1 MGVSI
6 RHNKDGKVKLR
17 LKEPKSL
24 DIHQRLLV
32 ELYGFLARLTNSS
45 FNQVVLKR
53 LLMSRAITDDV
64 RVPEV
69 PKLKMCA
76 LRVSSCPSSRIFTAG
91 SKSLTL
97 VADQLALGSPK
108 GCGIILLSGP
118 HGGREVYRHLGKAPG
133 TVLSHTKLSV
143 CSRCLTFGCARDRH
157 ASRSYKS

>member
-53 LLMSRAITDDV
+53 LLMSRTNWLPLSLFWTIQNM
-64 RVPEV
+64 
-69 PKLKMCA
+69 KLPGEETK
-76 LRVSSCPSSRIFTAG
+76 
-91 SKSLTL
+91 
-97 VADQLALGSPK
+97 QLWL
-108 GCGIILLSGP
+108 
-118 HGGREVYRHLGKAPG
+118 
-133 TVLSHTKLSV
+133 
-143 CSRCLTFGCARDRH
+143 
-157 ASRSYKS
+157 